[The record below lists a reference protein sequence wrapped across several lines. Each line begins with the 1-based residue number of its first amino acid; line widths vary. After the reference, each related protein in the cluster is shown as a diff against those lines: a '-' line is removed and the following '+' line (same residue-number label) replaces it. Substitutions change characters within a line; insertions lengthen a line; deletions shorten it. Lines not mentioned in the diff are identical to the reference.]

1 MSSESKIACKICN
14 AEFPLNSILK
24 HIGKARKCRPFY
36 TTEEMDDLRSRSK
49 KATSEQDKANKRLN
63 YKRLKTEQDKARK
76 RLNYKRLK
84 TEHET
89 IDWYKRIAAFHSECS
104 VGPIYPCICCIRELP
119 PRSVSKVTISI
130 QNHIFSKGLKHFVS
144 FEEDL
149 KINNEWHLCRNC
161 LRLLML
167 GK

>member
-1 MSSESKIACKICN
+1 MSSESKIECKKCN
-14 AEFPLNSILK
+14 VKFPLNSILK
-24 HIGKARKCRPFY
+24 HIGNARKCRPFY
-36 TTEEMDDLRSRSK
+36 TTEEIDDLRSRSK
-49 KATSEQDKANKRLN
+49 KAYSEHHKAS
-63 YKRLKTEQDKARK
+63 K

-89 IDWYKRIAAFHSECS
+89 IDWNKRIAAFHSECS

-130 QNHIFSKGLKHFVS
+130 QNHIFSKGLNHFVS

-149 KINNEWHLCRNC
+149 KINNEWHLCSNC

>member
-24 HIGKARKCRPFY
+24 HIGNARKCRPFY

-63 YKRLKTEQDKARK
+63 YKRLKTE
-76 RLNYKRLK
+76 
-84 TEHET
+84 HET
-89 IDWYKRIAAFHSECS
+89 IDWNKRIAAFHSECS

-130 QNHIFSKGLKHFVS
+130 QNHIFSKGLNHFVS

>member
-1 MSSESKIACKICN
+1 MSSESKIECKKCN
-14 AEFPLNSILK
+14 VKFPLNSILK

-49 KATSEQDKANKRLN
+49 KATYEQYKASATYEQ
-63 YKRLKTEQDKARK
+63 YKASQ

-89 IDWYKRIAAFHSECS
+89 IDWNKRIAAFHSECS

-149 KINNEWHLCRNC
+149 KINNEWHLCSNC